1 MSRLSKGLSK
11 ISSTVL
17 GKFGGDITIK
27 RTTQSAYNVEDGTVV
42 KSQTSVTIKG
52 ILQNVNQREV
62 NDLIKET
69 DKICSIAASDLTFV
83 PTTSEEV
90 TIVSINYKIIRIV
103 TTENDNQEIK
113 YKLYLRAWKKLKLK
127 ILVIFSKMNIQN

>member
-113 YKLYLRAWKKLKLK
+113 YKLYLRA
-127 ILVIFSKMNIQN
+127 

>member
-1 MSRLSKGLSK
+1 M
-11 ISSTVL
+11 
-17 GKFGGDITIK
+17 GKFGGVVTIQKITNG
-27 RTTQSAYNVEDGTVV
+27 AYNSTDG
-42 KSQTSVTIKG
+42 SVSESISSETIKG

-83 PTTSEEV
+83 PTTGDRV
-90 TIVSINYKIIRIV
+90 TIVSINYQIIRIT

-113 YKLYLRAWKKLKLK
+113 YKLYLRA
-127 ILVIFSKMNIQN
+127 

>member
-42 KSQTSVTIKG
+42 KSQTSVT
-52 ILQNVNQREV
+52 
-62 NDLIKET
+62 
-69 DKICSIAASDLTFV
+69 SI
-83 PTTSEEV
+83 
-90 TIVSINYKIIRIV
+90 
-103 TTENDNQEIK
+103 
-113 YKLYLRAWKKLKLK
+113 
-127 ILVIFSKMNIQN
+127 